1 MKLRVISLFTLF
13 LLGAPAMASESD
25 TALRATLQR
34 DLNAHLAARS
44 KIEHIS
50 AISVSISLR
59 GGSQNIN
66 LTAGT
71 TKYGGSTP
79 VTPQNLWQV
88 GSVTKSFTAATI
100 LQLEAEGKLSIDQT
114 IGDWLPQYPAWKN
127 VTIRRLLN
135 LTSGIPTYDKVPAF
149 LEAYVKNPNRNF
161 TAAELIA
168 YVYPGQPH
176 APPPTTGYDY
186 SNTNYLLCQLIIERV
201 THNSYASEIERRF
214 LHSDVGLTST
224 YYAQTQYPAKVLD
237 RMVSGYLFDREG
249 AMAPLAPLLGTDV
262 RDHTVSWMQGAGGI
276 VSTPEDVARWA
287 RALYVGPMLAAKQRA
302 ELLSLVSMKT
312 GEPIKETSASDP
324 SGFGLGVVQLREPTA
339 AGTVWFYEGETYGY
353 RMMYLYFPRQDA
365 VIALGANSA
374 VDLKHDALGKLA
386 VTLYVTLHTAGRL

>member
-1 MKLRVISLFTLF
+1 MKLHIISLLALF
-13 LLGAPAMASESD
+13 AIAAPAVASESG

-34 DLNAHLAARS
+34 DLNAHLAAR
-44 KIEHIS
+44 KTVEHIS

-59 GGSQNIN
+59 GGSQRIN
-66 LTAGT
+66 LSAGT

-79 VTPQNLWQV
+79 VTPQNLWQI

-114 IGDWLPQYPAWKN
+114 VGHWLPQYPAWKN

-135 LTSGIPTYDKVPAF
+135 LTSGIPSYDRVPAM
-149 LEAYVKNPNRNF
+149 LEAYVRDPNRNF

-168 YVYPGQPH
+168 YVYPGHPH

-214 LHSDVGLTST
+214 LHSNVGLTST
-224 YYAQTQYPAKVLD
+224 YYAQTQYPANVLD
-237 RMVSGYLFDREG
+237 RMVSGYLFSREG
-249 AMAPLAPLLGTDV
+249 AMAPLAPLLGADV
-262 RDHTVSWMQGAGGI
+262 RDHSVSWMQGAGGI

-287 RALYVGPMLAAKQRA
+287 RALYVGPMLAPKQRA
-302 ELLSLVSMKT
+302 ELLTLVSMKS
-312 GEPIKETSASDP
+312 GEPIEKTSVSDP
-324 SGFGLGVVQLREPTA
+324 NGFGLGVIQLMTPPI
-339 AGTVWFYEGETYGY
+339 GTVWFYEGETNGY
-353 RMMYLYFPRQDA
+353 RMAYLYFPRQDA
-365 VIALGANSA
+365 VIAVGVNSA
-374 VDLKHDALGKLA
+374 VDLKQDASGKLA
-386 VTLYVTLHTAGRL
+386 IALYETLHKAGRL